1 MFRYNKMSN
10 IDGDSDLSDDS
21 GDDLV
26 IEKTDQSDQADQ
38 ADQTDQADQ
47 SDPMI
52 VA

>member
-26 IEKTDQSDQADQ
+26 IEKNGPYGPNDSSISMYDIK
-38 ADQTDQADQ
+38 
-47 SDPMI
+47 PKN
-52 VA
+52 